1 MTQTELLKMIGS
13 GAVRDL
19 DLTGR
24 ELKNIDFKGCRVE
37 NVTFDECTLTECNF
51 DGCGMERVSFRK
63 AVLRNCRFRRAKI
76 AWSDFRYCEIE
87 RATFEEAEIRFCDL
101 YRAMLTGIV
110 IMRKARI
117 GETSLYYAY
126 FGEGV
131 NIRRENIAGGR
142 LLQQDLDAYRRFL
155 IEWNTSG
162 TGVRRN
168 DRAEQSAWSPDA
180 ALHAGG
186 HAQRRPDD
194 DRHPAHGYLR
204 LHPRQQDTQSVK
216 AVFTLRQYLTTLA
229 DTHGLT
235 RTLGEIEVCRDGKGR
250 ICYSAGNSAVV
261 FRIRCE
267 GRVRSL
273 RCYMHHPR
281 HLAEIYGEKLLPQ
294 ELFIYTSPAGGVW
307 VDVVLSDWIEG
318 VTLHEAVAAAAE
330 AGDTARLRRFAA
342 AFDRMAAALTADDWA
357 HGDLK
362 PENIVADNRGRL
374 HLIDFDAMFLPAFAG
389 RHSPEL
395 GTAAFQH
402 PARTVRDFDASL
414 DDYPAALISTALH
427 ALALDPTLYARY
439 SEADGLLFTP
449 QKIGTDA
456 ALCEVLALFE
466 RRGLAAQYRIAR
478 LLRSPSLRLPG
489 LPQLLA
495 LAAETTETDKRTGPE
510 ETKNT
515 VNTAT
520 TGTTGAG
527 ETAGSTGPKRAM
539 GAEETAG
546 GNSGPT
552 DAPADSSADGSA
564 DGTTEDPT
572 EDPAG
577 DSAESTTGAPT
588 EDPTDGAVAEA
599 AELFVENGLWGYRTP
614 EQVVVPPLYDC
625 GFDFTEG
632 LAAVRL
638 GATWHYIDGAGRTRI
653 SCPGCE
659 AVKPFRNGRAPVV
672 RGGRRL
678 EIDREGRE
686 FDI

>member
-110 IMRKARI
+110 IMRRARI

-194 DRHPAHGYLR
+194 DRHPAHRYLR

-330 AGDTARLRRFAA
+330 TGDTARLRRFAA

-495 LAAETTETDKRTGPE
+495 LAAETTETDERTGPE

-520 TGTTGAG
+520 TGTTEAK

-572 EDPAG
+572 EAPAG
-577 DSAESTTGAPT
+577 DSADGTTGAPT
-588 EDPTDGAVAEA
+588 EDPMDGAVAEA

>member
-142 LLQQDLDAYRRFL
+142 LLQQDLDAYRQFL

-330 AGDTARLRRFAA
+330 TGDTARLRRFAA

-495 LAAETTETDKRTGPE
+495 LAAETTETDERTGPE
-510 ETKNT
+510 ETKNA

-520 TGTTGAG
+520 TGTTGSG

-546 GNSGPT
+546 GNSGSADGPT
-552 DAPADSSADGSA
+552 GAPADGSA
-564 DGTTEDPT
+564 EA
-572 EDPAG
+572 PAG

>member
-142 LLQQDLDAYRRFL
+142 LLQQDLDAYRQFL

-194 DRHPAHGYLR
+194 DRHPAHGHLR

-330 AGDTARLRRFAA
+330 TGDTARLRRFAA

-495 LAAETTETDKRTGPE
+495 LAAETTETDERTGPE
-510 ETKNT
+510 ETKNA

-520 TGTTGAG
+520 TGTTGSG

-546 GNSGPT
+546 GNSGSADGPT
-552 DAPADSSADGSA
+552 GAPADGSA
-564 DGTTEDPT
+564 EA
-572 EDPAG
+572 PAG

>member
-1 MTQTELLKMIGS
+1 M
-13 GAVRDL
+13 
-19 DLTGR
+19 
-24 ELKNIDFKGCRVE
+24 
-37 NVTFDECTLTECNF
+37 
-51 DGCGMERVSFRK
+51 
-63 AVLRNCRFRRAKI
+63 
-76 AWSDFRYCEIE
+76 
-87 RATFEEAEIRFCDL
+87 
-101 YRAMLTGIV
+101 
-110 IMRKARI
+110 
-117 GETSLYYAY
+117 
-126 FGEGV
+126 
-131 NIRRENIAGGR
+131 
-142 LLQQDLDAYRRFL
+142 
-155 IEWNTSG
+155 
-162 TGVRRN
+162 
-168 DRAEQSAWSPDA
+168 
-180 ALHAGG
+180 
-186 HAQRRPDD
+186 
-194 DRHPAHGYLR
+194 
-204 LHPRQQDTQSVK
+204 
-216 AVFTLRQYLTTLA
+216 FTLRQYLTTLA

-330 AGDTARLRRFAA
+330 TGDTARLRRFAA

-362 PENIVADNRGRL
+362 PENIVADGEGRL

-389 RHSPEL
+389 QPSPEL

-439 SEADGLLFTP
+439 SDADGLLFSP
-449 QKIGTDA
+449 QKIRTDT
-456 ALCEVLALFE
+456 ALREALALFE
-466 RRGLAAQYRIAR
+466 QAGLAAQYRIAR

-495 LAAETTETDKRTGPE
+495 LAAETPETDRT
-510 ETKNT
+510 
-515 VNTAT
+515 
-520 TGTTGAG
+520 
-527 ETAGSTGPKRAM
+527 
-539 GAEETAG
+539 EETAG
-546 GNSGPT
+546 AEKTTETEETADGNSGAAVRST
-552 DAPADSSADGSA
+552 N
-564 DGTTEDPT
+564 GT
-572 EDPAG
+572 
-577 DSAESTTGAPT
+577 
-588 EDPTDGAVAEA
+588 VAEET
-599 AELFVENGLWGYRTP
+599 ELFVENGLWGYRTP

-638 GATWHYIDGAGRTRI
+638 GATWHYIDGAGRPRI

-659 AVKPFRNGRAPVV
+659 AVKPFRNGRASVV
-672 RGGRRL
+672 RGGRRR
-678 EIDREGRE
+678 EIDRTGRE

>member
-1 MTQTELLKMIGS
+1 M
-13 GAVRDL
+13 
-19 DLTGR
+19 
-24 ELKNIDFKGCRVE
+24 
-37 NVTFDECTLTECNF
+37 
-51 DGCGMERVSFRK
+51 
-63 AVLRNCRFRRAKI
+63 
-76 AWSDFRYCEIE
+76 
-87 RATFEEAEIRFCDL
+87 
-101 YRAMLTGIV
+101 
-110 IMRKARI
+110 
-117 GETSLYYAY
+117 
-126 FGEGV
+126 
-131 NIRRENIAGGR
+131 
-142 LLQQDLDAYRRFL
+142 
-155 IEWNTSG
+155 
-162 TGVRRN
+162 
-168 DRAEQSAWSPDA
+168 
-180 ALHAGG
+180 
-186 HAQRRPDD
+186 
-194 DRHPAHGYLR
+194 
-204 LHPRQQDTQSVK
+204 
-216 AVFTLRQYLTTLA
+216 FTLRQYLTTLA

-330 AGDTARLRRFAA
+330 TGDTARLRRFAA

-439 SEADGLLFTP
+439 SDADGLLFTP

-495 LAAETTETDKRTGPE
+495 LAAETTETDERTGPE
-510 ETKNT
+510 ETKNA

-520 TGTTGAG
+520 TGTTGSG

-546 GNSGPT
+546 GNSGSAGGPT
-552 DAPADSSADGSA
+552 DGSA
-564 DGTTEDPT
+564 DS
-572 EDPAG
+572 PAD
-577 DSAESTTGAPT
+577 DSADGTTGAPT

-614 EQVVVPPLYDC
+614 EQVVVPPLDDC

-678 EIDREGRE
+678 EIDRVGRE

>member
-63 AVLRNCRFRRAKI
+63 AALRNCRFRRAKI

-142 LLQQDLDAYRRFL
+142 LLQQDLDAYRQFL

-194 DRHPAHGYLR
+194 DRHPAHRYLR

-330 AGDTARLRRFAA
+330 TGDTARLRRFAA

-495 LAAETTETDKRTGPE
+495 LAAETTETDERTGPE
-510 ETKNT
+510 ETKNA

-520 TGTTGAG
+520 TGTTGSG

-546 GNSGPT
+546 GNSGSAGGPT
-552 DAPADSSADGSA
+552 DGSA
-564 DGTTEDPT
+564 DS
-572 EDPAG
+572 PAD
-577 DSAESTTGAPT
+577 DSADGTTGAPT

>member
-1 MTQTELLKMIGS
+1 M
-13 GAVRDL
+13 
-19 DLTGR
+19 
-24 ELKNIDFKGCRVE
+24 
-37 NVTFDECTLTECNF
+37 
-51 DGCGMERVSFRK
+51 
-63 AVLRNCRFRRAKI
+63 
-76 AWSDFRYCEIE
+76 
-87 RATFEEAEIRFCDL
+87 
-101 YRAMLTGIV
+101 
-110 IMRKARI
+110 
-117 GETSLYYAY
+117 
-126 FGEGV
+126 
-131 NIRRENIAGGR
+131 
-142 LLQQDLDAYRRFL
+142 
-155 IEWNTSG
+155 
-162 TGVRRN
+162 
-168 DRAEQSAWSPDA
+168 
-180 ALHAGG
+180 
-186 HAQRRPDD
+186 
-194 DRHPAHGYLR
+194 
-204 LHPRQQDTQSVK
+204 
-216 AVFTLRQYLTTLA
+216 FTLRQYLTTLA

-495 LAAETTETDKRTGPE
+495 LAAETTETDERTGPE

-520 TGTTGAG
+520 TGTTEAK

-638 GATWHYIDGAGRTRI
+638 GATWHYIDGAGRPRI

-672 RGGRRL
+672 CGGRRL

>member
-1 MTQTELLKMIGS
+1 M
-13 GAVRDL
+13 
-19 DLTGR
+19 
-24 ELKNIDFKGCRVE
+24 
-37 NVTFDECTLTECNF
+37 
-51 DGCGMERVSFRK
+51 
-63 AVLRNCRFRRAKI
+63 
-76 AWSDFRYCEIE
+76 
-87 RATFEEAEIRFCDL
+87 
-101 YRAMLTGIV
+101 
-110 IMRKARI
+110 
-117 GETSLYYAY
+117 
-126 FGEGV
+126 
-131 NIRRENIAGGR
+131 
-142 LLQQDLDAYRRFL
+142 
-155 IEWNTSG
+155 
-162 TGVRRN
+162 
-168 DRAEQSAWSPDA
+168 
-180 ALHAGG
+180 
-186 HAQRRPDD
+186 
-194 DRHPAHGYLR
+194 
-204 LHPRQQDTQSVK
+204 
-216 AVFTLRQYLTTLA
+216 FTLRQYLTTLA

-330 AGDTARLRRFAA
+330 TGDTARLRRFAA

-389 RHSPEL
+389 RHSQEL

-495 LAAETTETDKRTGPE
+495 LAAETTETDERTGPE
-510 ETKNT
+510 ETKNA

-520 TGTTGAG
+520 TGTTGSG

-546 GNSGPT
+546 GNSGSADGPT
-552 DAPADSSADGSA
+552 GAPADGSA
-564 DGTTEDPT
+564 EA
-572 EDPAG
+572 PAG

>member
-1 MTQTELLKMIGS
+1 
-13 GAVRDL
+13 
-19 DLTGR
+19 
-24 ELKNIDFKGCRVE
+24 
-37 NVTFDECTLTECNF
+37 
-51 DGCGMERVSFRK
+51 
-63 AVLRNCRFRRAKI
+63 
-76 AWSDFRYCEIE
+76 
-87 RATFEEAEIRFCDL
+87 
-101 YRAMLTGIV
+101 
-110 IMRKARI
+110 
-117 GETSLYYAY
+117 
-126 FGEGV
+126 
-131 NIRRENIAGGR
+131 
-142 LLQQDLDAYRRFL
+142 
-155 IEWNTSG
+155 
-162 TGVRRN
+162 
-168 DRAEQSAWSPDA
+168 
-180 ALHAGG
+180 
-186 HAQRRPDD
+186 
-194 DRHPAHGYLR
+194 
-204 LHPRQQDTQSVK
+204 
-216 AVFTLRQYLTTLA
+216 VFTLRQYLTTLA

-439 SEADGLLFTP
+439 SDADGLLFTP

-495 LAAETTETDKRTGPE
+495 LAAETTETDERTGPE
-510 ETKNT
+510 ETKNA

-520 TGTTGAG
+520 TGTTGSG

-546 GNSGPT
+546 GNSGRLSRQPSGRLGRRYNRRPNRGPNGRRRRRSGR
-552 DAPADSSADGSA
+552 AFRRKRPVGLPHA
-564 DGTTEDPT
+564 GTGRRAAALRLRIRLHRRAGGGAARSDMALYRRRGPDPDQLSGVRSREAVPQRT
-572 EDPAG
+572 RPGRPRRKAAG
-577 DSAESTTGAPT
+577 D
-588 EDPTDGAVAEA
+588 
-599 AELFVENGLWGYRTP
+599 R
-614 EQVVVPPLYDC
+614 
-625 GFDFTEG
+625 
-632 LAAVRL
+632 
-638 GATWHYIDGAGRTRI
+638 
-653 SCPGCE
+653 PGGPR
-659 AVKPFRNGRAPVV
+659 V
-672 RGGRRL
+672 
-678 EIDREGRE
+678 
-686 FDI
+686 

>member
-1 MTQTELLKMIGS
+1 M
-13 GAVRDL
+13 
-19 DLTGR
+19 
-24 ELKNIDFKGCRVE
+24 
-37 NVTFDECTLTECNF
+37 
-51 DGCGMERVSFRK
+51 
-63 AVLRNCRFRRAKI
+63 
-76 AWSDFRYCEIE
+76 
-87 RATFEEAEIRFCDL
+87 
-101 YRAMLTGIV
+101 
-110 IMRKARI
+110 
-117 GETSLYYAY
+117 
-126 FGEGV
+126 
-131 NIRRENIAGGR
+131 
-142 LLQQDLDAYRRFL
+142 
-155 IEWNTSG
+155 
-162 TGVRRN
+162 
-168 DRAEQSAWSPDA
+168 
-180 ALHAGG
+180 
-186 HAQRRPDD
+186 
-194 DRHPAHGYLR
+194 
-204 LHPRQQDTQSVK
+204 
-216 AVFTLRQYLTTLA
+216 FTLRQYLTTLA

-362 PENIVADNRGRL
+362 PENIVTDNRGRL

-510 ETKNT
+510 ETKNA

-546 GNSGPT
+546 GNSGSAGGPT
-552 DAPADSSADGSA
+552 DGSADGSA
-564 DGTTEDPT
+564 EG
-572 EDPAG
+572 PAG
-577 DSAESTTGAPT
+577 DSADGTADGSAEGSAEGTT
-588 EDPTDGAVAEA
+588 EDPTDGAVAEGT
-599 AELFVENGLWGYRTP
+599 ELFVENGLWGYRTP
-614 EQVVVPPLYDC
+614 EQVVVQPLYDC

>member
-1 MTQTELLKMIGS
+1 M
-13 GAVRDL
+13 
-19 DLTGR
+19 
-24 ELKNIDFKGCRVE
+24 
-37 NVTFDECTLTECNF
+37 
-51 DGCGMERVSFRK
+51 
-63 AVLRNCRFRRAKI
+63 
-76 AWSDFRYCEIE
+76 
-87 RATFEEAEIRFCDL
+87 
-101 YRAMLTGIV
+101 
-110 IMRKARI
+110 
-117 GETSLYYAY
+117 
-126 FGEGV
+126 
-131 NIRRENIAGGR
+131 
-142 LLQQDLDAYRRFL
+142 
-155 IEWNTSG
+155 
-162 TGVRRN
+162 
-168 DRAEQSAWSPDA
+168 
-180 ALHAGG
+180 
-186 HAQRRPDD
+186 
-194 DRHPAHGYLR
+194 
-204 LHPRQQDTQSVK
+204 
-216 AVFTLRQYLTTLA
+216 FTLRQYLTTLA

-330 AGDTARLRRFAA
+330 AGDTAQLRRFAA

-495 LAAETTETDKRTGPE
+495 LATETTETDKRMGPE

-577 DSAESTTGAPT
+577 DSAEGTTGAPT

-614 EQVVVPPLYDC
+614 ERVVVPPLYDC

>member
-1 MTQTELLKMIGS
+1 
-13 GAVRDL
+13 
-19 DLTGR
+19 
-24 ELKNIDFKGCRVE
+24 
-37 NVTFDECTLTECNF
+37 
-51 DGCGMERVSFRK
+51 
-63 AVLRNCRFRRAKI
+63 
-76 AWSDFRYCEIE
+76 
-87 RATFEEAEIRFCDL
+87 
-101 YRAMLTGIV
+101 
-110 IMRKARI
+110 
-117 GETSLYYAY
+117 
-126 FGEGV
+126 
-131 NIRRENIAGGR
+131 
-142 LLQQDLDAYRRFL
+142 
-155 IEWNTSG
+155 
-162 TGVRRN
+162 
-168 DRAEQSAWSPDA
+168 
-180 ALHAGG
+180 
-186 HAQRRPDD
+186 
-194 DRHPAHGYLR
+194 
-204 LHPRQQDTQSVK
+204 
-216 AVFTLRQYLTTLA
+216 
-229 DTHGLT
+229 
-235 RTLGEIEVCRDGKGR
+235 
-250 ICYSAGNSAVV
+250 
-261 FRIRCE
+261 
-267 GRVRSL
+267 
-273 RCYMHHPR
+273 MHHPR

-495 LAAETTETDKRTGPE
+495 LAAETTETDERTGPE

-520 TGTTGAG
+520 TGTTGAK

-588 EDPTDGAVAEA
+588 EDPTDGRRRRSGRTLRRKRPVGLPHAGTGRRA
-599 AELFVENGLWGYRTP
+599 AALRLRIRLHRRAGGGAARSDMALYRRARAGP
-614 EQVVVPPLYDC
+614 
-625 GFDFTEG
+625 GS
-632 LAAVRL
+632 AVRD
-638 GATWHYIDGAGRTRI
+638 A
-653 SCPGCE
+653 
-659 AVKPFRNGRAPVV
+659 KP
-672 RGGRRL
+672 
-678 EIDREGRE
+678 
-686 FDI
+686 

>member
-63 AVLRNCRFRRAKI
+63 AALRNCRFRRAKI

-142 LLQQDLDAYRRFL
+142 LLQQDLDAYRQFL

-194 DRHPAHGYLR
+194 DRHPAHRYLR

-495 LAAETTETDKRTGPE
+495 LAAKTTETDKRMGPE

-572 EDPAG
+572 EAPTEAPASE
-577 DSAESTTGAPT
+577 SADGTT

>member
-1 MTQTELLKMIGS
+1 M
-13 GAVRDL
+13 
-19 DLTGR
+19 
-24 ELKNIDFKGCRVE
+24 
-37 NVTFDECTLTECNF
+37 
-51 DGCGMERVSFRK
+51 
-63 AVLRNCRFRRAKI
+63 
-76 AWSDFRYCEIE
+76 
-87 RATFEEAEIRFCDL
+87 
-101 YRAMLTGIV
+101 
-110 IMRKARI
+110 
-117 GETSLYYAY
+117 
-126 FGEGV
+126 
-131 NIRRENIAGGR
+131 
-142 LLQQDLDAYRRFL
+142 
-155 IEWNTSG
+155 
-162 TGVRRN
+162 
-168 DRAEQSAWSPDA
+168 
-180 ALHAGG
+180 
-186 HAQRRPDD
+186 
-194 DRHPAHGYLR
+194 
-204 LHPRQQDTQSVK
+204 
-216 AVFTLRQYLTTLA
+216 FTLRQYLTTLA

-330 AGDTARLRRFAA
+330 AGDT
-342 AFDRMAAALTADDWA
+342 A

-495 LAAETTETDKRTGPE
+495 LAAKTTETDKRMGPE

-520 TGTTGAG
+520 TGTTEAK

-564 DGTTEDPT
+564 DGT
-572 EDPAG
+572 
-577 DSAESTTGAPT
+577 T

>member
-142 LLQQDLDAYRRFL
+142 LLQQDLDAYRQFL

-439 SEADGLLFTP
+439 SDADGLLFTP

-495 LAAETTETDKRTGPE
+495 LAAETTETDERTGPE
-510 ETKNT
+510 ETKNA

-572 EDPAG
+572 EDLAG
-577 DSAESTTGAPT
+577 DSADGTTGAPT
-588 EDPTDGAVAEA
+588 EDPTDGTVAEGT
-599 AELFVENGLWGYRTP
+599 ELFVENGLWGYRTP

>member
-142 LLQQDLDAYRRFL
+142 LLQQDLDAYRQFL

-439 SEADGLLFTP
+439 SDADGLLFTP

-495 LAAETTETDKRTGPE
+495 LAAETTETDERTGPE
-510 ETKNT
+510 ETKNA

-577 DSAESTTGAPT
+577 DSADGTTGAPT
-588 EDPTDGAVAEA
+588 EDPTDGTVAEGT
-599 AELFVENGLWGYRTP
+599 ELFVENGLWGYRTP
-614 EQVVVPPLYDC
+614 EQVVVQPLYDC

>member
-1 MTQTELLKMIGS
+1 M
-13 GAVRDL
+13 
-19 DLTGR
+19 
-24 ELKNIDFKGCRVE
+24 
-37 NVTFDECTLTECNF
+37 
-51 DGCGMERVSFRK
+51 
-63 AVLRNCRFRRAKI
+63 
-76 AWSDFRYCEIE
+76 
-87 RATFEEAEIRFCDL
+87 
-101 YRAMLTGIV
+101 
-110 IMRKARI
+110 
-117 GETSLYYAY
+117 
-126 FGEGV
+126 
-131 NIRRENIAGGR
+131 
-142 LLQQDLDAYRRFL
+142 
-155 IEWNTSG
+155 
-162 TGVRRN
+162 
-168 DRAEQSAWSPDA
+168 
-180 ALHAGG
+180 
-186 HAQRRPDD
+186 
-194 DRHPAHGYLR
+194 
-204 LHPRQQDTQSVK
+204 
-216 AVFTLRQYLTTLA
+216 FTLRQYLTTLA

-318 VTLHEAVAAAAE
+318 V
-330 AGDTARLRRFAA
+330 
-342 AFDRMAAALTADDWA
+342 TADDWA

-495 LAAETTETDKRTGPE
+495 LAAETTETDERTGPE

-520 TGTTGAG
+520 TGTTEAK

-546 GNSGPT
+546 GNSDPT
-552 DAPADSSADGSA
+552 DAPADSSA

-577 DSAESTTGAPT
+577 DSAEGTTGAPT

-599 AELFVENGLWGYRTP
+599 AELFVGNGLWGYRTP

>member
-1 MTQTELLKMIGS
+1 M
-13 GAVRDL
+13 
-19 DLTGR
+19 
-24 ELKNIDFKGCRVE
+24 
-37 NVTFDECTLTECNF
+37 
-51 DGCGMERVSFRK
+51 
-63 AVLRNCRFRRAKI
+63 
-76 AWSDFRYCEIE
+76 
-87 RATFEEAEIRFCDL
+87 
-101 YRAMLTGIV
+101 
-110 IMRKARI
+110 
-117 GETSLYYAY
+117 
-126 FGEGV
+126 
-131 NIRRENIAGGR
+131 
-142 LLQQDLDAYRRFL
+142 
-155 IEWNTSG
+155 
-162 TGVRRN
+162 
-168 DRAEQSAWSPDA
+168 
-180 ALHAGG
+180 
-186 HAQRRPDD
+186 
-194 DRHPAHGYLR
+194 
-204 LHPRQQDTQSVK
+204 
-216 AVFTLRQYLTTLA
+216 FTLRQYLTTLA

-307 VDVVLSDWIEG
+307 VDMVLSDWIEG

-439 SEADGLLFTP
+439 SDADGLLFTP

-495 LAAETTETDKRTGPE
+495 LAAETTETDEITGPE
-510 ETKNT
+510 ETKNA

-520 TGTTGAG
+520 TGTTGTG
-527 ETAGSTGPKRAM
+527 ETAGTTGPKRAM

-546 GNSGPT
+546 GNSGS
-552 DAPADSSADGSA
+552 AEGPAGDSADGSA
-564 DGTTEDPT
+564 EG
-572 EDPAG
+572 PAG
-577 DSAESTTGAPT
+577 DSADGTTGAPT
-588 EDPTDGAVAEA
+588 EDPMDGAVAEA